1 MTPNTSANVR
11 PVLAVTRAVF
21 ALSIILAAIAGVQ
34 LYVLADRTDRYFA
47 WTIGNPLSAAFLGGG
62 FWAGTLL
69 LLFSMRESAWA
80 NVRVAMAA
88 VLTFVPFITLTTFM
102 HLAPFHLHSHDVGPR
117 VAAWAWIVVYVIVPF
132 AILAFV
138 VLQVRASDGDPARIA
153 PVPLWIRLLLGLNGV
168 VSLVVGLTLF
178 VVSDRLFSLWPWQ
191 LTTLTAQTTG
201 TGFLTI
207 AIASFWFLREQDWAR
222 GRVGTVPYLVVGL
235 LQLVALLR
243 FHARVEWDRPGAWL
257 YVVYLLALVVGGC
270 YSIMMVW
277 RLDREPAVQAVPTT
291 EMT

>member
-1 MTPNTSANVR
+1 MTTDIPAVK
-11 PVLAVTRAVF
+11 PVLPITRAVF
-21 ALSIILAAIAGVQ
+21 TLSIILAGIAGVQ

-102 HLAPFHLHSHDVGPR
+102 HLSPFHFHSHDVGPR
-117 VAAWAWIVVYVIVPF
+117 VAAWAWLAVYVVVPF

-138 VLQVRASDGDPARIA
+138 VLQIRARGGDPVRIA
-153 PVPLWIRLLLGLNGV
+153 PVPLWIRLLLGVNAA
-168 VSLVVGLTLF
+168 VSLVIGLTLF
-178 VVSDRLFSLWPWQ
+178 MVSDRLFSLWPWQ

-201 TGFLTI
+201 TVFLTI
-207 AIASFWFLREQDWAR
+207 AIASFWFLQEKDWIR
-222 GRVGTVPYLVVGL
+222 GRVGSVPYLVVGL
-235 LQLVALLR
+235 LQLVALAR
-243 FHARVEWDRPGAWL
+243 FHTMVEWHRPGTWL
-257 YVVYLLALVVGGC
+257 YVVYLFAVLIGGC
-270 YSIMMVW
+270 YSIIMIW
-277 RLDREPAVQAVPTT
+277 RLDRHQEIERVPTLRQT
-291 EMT
+291 